1 MHDHP
6 TLAVTT
12 LGCRTNQAETAE
24 WVARLSHVL
33 ALAPPGHEA
42 DVVLIHTCSVTHEA
56 DRQSFQAVRRAHRR
70 HPGARIVVTGC
81 SASQHREAYEA
92 LDGVALVAPHD
103 ARDIVVQAVT
113 SWYGARDR
121 GWVPPSPRESGH
133 SRAWLKVSEGCDNRC
148 SFCIVPSLRGGE
160 ESLPS
165 EELAGRARL
174 LAEAG
179 YREIVLTG
187 THLGGYRD
195 AQGSDLTALLG
206 RLLEATPDAVRFR
219 LSSIEPIDFPVRLAA
234 MLAHPR
240 VCPHVHLCLQ
250 SGSSAV
256 LARMRRRYH
265 ADRYRQIVSGLRSV
279 RPDVT
284 LTTDV
289 IVGFPGETE
298 DEFQDTLAFVREIGF
313 AGIHPF
319 PFSVREGT
327 HAATLPDRVDPV
339 TTGQRMDRLM
349 ALAETLRA
357 DWMASFVG
365 REVEAVLER
374 TATETR
380 PGTSDHGLRVRVPA
394 HGTRAGERWRLR
406 VTRVDDTGVEAEL
419 LERLG

>member
-1 MHDHP
+1 MHAHP

-70 HPGARIVVTGC
+70 NPEARIVVTGC
-81 SASQHREAYEA
+81 SASHHRETYENME
-92 LDGVALVAPHD
+92 GVALVAPHD
-103 ARDIVVQAVT
+103 AREAVVRAVT
-113 SWYGARDR
+113 AWYGSHDR
-121 GWVPPSPRESGH
+121 GWVPPSPHDSGH

-160 ESLPS
+160 VSIPPD
-165 EELAGRARL
+165 ELMARAIQ

-187 THLGGYRD
+187 THLGGYGD
-195 AQGSDLTALLG
+195 GTGIDLAALLG
-206 RLLEATPDAVRFR
+206 QLIDVTPAPVRFR
-219 LSSIEPIDFPVRLAA
+219 LSSIEPIDFPASLARW
-234 MLAHPR
+234 LAHPR

-265 ADRYRQIVSGLRSV
+265 AGRYRQIVEGLRSI
-279 RPDVT
+279 RPDVA

-298 DEFQDTLAFVREIGF
+298 VEFQETLDLVTEIGF

-327 HAATLPDRVDPV
+327 HAATLPGRIPPAVLG
-339 TTGQRMDRLM
+339 TRMDRLM
-349 ALAETLRA
+349 ERASILRTA
-357 DWMASFVG
+357 WMQTFLD
-365 REVEAVLER
+365 REVEAILER
-374 TATETR
+374 TGGEIR
-380 PGTSDHGLRVRVPA
+380 PGTTDHGLRVRVPA
-394 HGTRAGERWRLR
+394 HLTRAGERWRLR
-406 VTRVDDTGVEAEL
+406 VTALDETGVEAQL